1 MIPTKEALA
10 WLQIQIL
17 EQIRASHSATVE
29 AVRAWASVATTATSD
44 GNTRLGLSMT
54 PGLPQLEGSQPL
66 NPGWREDPR
75 TWSIQRSPSPASYLT
90 STGSSLTASCWSAG
104 PRLHPGWS
112 DLTPKA
118 MLGSKAVPGSESRR
132 GRTQPLPKGRQPKW
146 PSLREEPANG
156 GRGARR
162 RGSRSGRATARPSS
176 PRLPIRRH
184 VSGLPAG

>member
-66 NPGWREDPR
+66 NPGWREDPKDVVDSTFAFAR
-75 TWSIQRSPSPASYLT
+75 ELLDLNRQFAHRLLLVSRPSA
-90 STGSSLTASCWSAG
+90 A
-104 PRLHPGWS
+104 PRLVGP
-112 DLTPKA
+112 D
-118 MLGSKAVPGSESRR
+118 SESDARKQSGAR
-132 GRTQPLPKGRQPKW
+132 KRVTTRADTAVTEGPTAEVAK
-146 PSLREEPANG
+146 PA
-156 GRGARR
+156 RGASKRR
-162 RGSRSGRATARPSS
+162 PRSATKRVAKRASNGATE
-176 PRLPIRRH
+176 
-184 VSGLPAG
+184 